1 MTTSAESE
9 RSLEAAVAD
18 LTLAIGQLV
27 RRVRSE
33 VDPSDYNLSQLSVL
47 SRIERHGAL
56 TTADLAR
63 AESMKPQSMGA
74 LVVGLEQ
81 AGLVERQPHP
91 SDGRQWLIALTPA
104 GAAVSQQRRSAKRA
118 WLLEAVRQLSDEER
132 SALRAATPLLRRLA
146 ER

>member
-47 SRIERHGAL
+47 SRIERHG
-56 TTADLAR
+56 
-63 AESMKPQSMGA
+63 
-74 LVVGLEQ
+74 
-81 AGLVERQPHP
+81 
-91 SDGRQWLIALTPA
+91 
-104 GAAVSQQRRSAKRA
+104 
-118 WLLEAVRQLSDEER
+118 
-132 SALRAATPLLRRLA
+132 
-146 ER
+146 

>member
-1 MTTSAESE
+1 MTTSSESE
-9 RSLEAAVAD
+9 RSLEAAVSD

-81 AGLVERQPHP
+81 AGLVVRQPHP